1 MKTIVKHRN
10 AFDSLYKRTPSLF
23 YLESIE
29 PAEVQAIERDDFFNL
44 VEHDP
49 SVRKLYEEKLIDRFH
64 AYQQLF
70 LSAVFT
76 GTVLHI
82 AGHGN
87 SHELWHTW
95 ASAHIVASVLF
106 TVLITFHVRTHWGWY
121 RSLFRNGL
129 GRKSHVTVA
138 VSLIFI
144 ILAFSGYAL
153 LGVDDALDR
162 QI

>member
-29 PAEVQAIERDDFFNL
+29 PTEVQAIERDDFFNL

-76 GTVLHI
+76 GTGLHI

-106 TVLITFHVRTHWGWY
+106 TVLI
-121 RSLFRNGL
+121 N
-129 GRKSHVTVA
+129 
-138 VSLIFI
+138 VSSTNLCLTYYIKNQYFI
-144 ILAFSGYAL
+144 IYDQNPSH
-153 LGVDDALDR
+153 
-162 QI
+162 